1 MNPMDYFQC
10 VPNFSEG
17 RSKEA
22 VEAIV
27 DAILSIPGAELRDY
41 SADYDHNRSVMTI
54 LGDAR
59 SIEAAA
65 LSAAKIAVERID
77 LRNHSGIHP
86 RVGAIDVMP
95 VIPLYE
101 TSKESAVQLADRI
114 ARRIGDELK
123 VPVFLY
129 EWNARPGCKSAL
141 PELRK
146 GGFEGLSQS
155 GFEGNEQPDFGPKFI
170 HPSAGIT
177 IVGARGPL
185 VAYNINF
192 PLEDRG
198 EEAAREIAK
207 NIRRERS
214 TNPNLTGVRALG
226 LTLHSKSLAQI
237 SMNLTQPEMTSLPKV
252 YRYIQKE
259 LEKYGITRIESE
271 VIGVIPGHSLGGESP
286 DDIQWKHYKTCQIL

>member
-1 MNPMDYFQC
+1 METIEEIAY
-10 VPNFSEG
+10 
-17 RSKEA
+17 
-22 VEAIV
+22 
-27 DAILSIPGAELRDY
+27 SIRTTPEAELRDY

-65 LSAAKIAVERID
+65 LSAAKIAVEKID
-77 LRNHSGIHP
+77 LRIHFGVHP

-101 TSKESAVQLADRI
+101 TSKESAVQLAGRI
-114 ARRIGDELK
+114 ARLIGDDLK

-129 EWNARPGCKSAL
+129 EWNAHPGSKSAL

-146 GGFEGLSQS
+146 GGFEALSQA
-155 GFEGNEQPDFGPKFI
+155 GFWANTEPDFGPKFI

-177 IVGARGPL
+177 IIGARGPL

-192 PLEDRG
+192 SLEDRG

-207 NIRRERS
+207 NIRRERL

-226 LTLHSKSLAQI
+226 LTLHSRSLAQI
-237 SMNLTQPEMTSLPKV
+237 SMNLTQPELTSLPKV

-259 LEKYGITRIESE
+259 LEKYGITQIESE

-286 DDIQWKHYKTCQIL
+286 DAIQWKHYKTCQIL